1 MAVALWVNKE
11 IEVKKGKRG
20 EKNDPQWKRRIDI
33 TNVRRDITSRKRK
46 EAEKL
51 GGRGGAKRNIKELH
65 AENIVKKKN

>member
-20 EKNDPQWKRRIDI
+20 EKRSIVERKNWYYQHEKGYNITKKERRGE
-33 TNVRRDITSRKRK
+33 TR
-46 EAEKL
+46 E
-51 GGRGGAKRNIKELH
+51 GGGGVKRNIKELH